1 MNNGLD
7 YRVPVTVLTGFLGSG
22 KTTLLNR
29 ILTENHGKKI
39 AVIENEFGEV
49 GVDNELVIGADEEIF
64 EMNNGCICCTV
75 RGDLIRILGNLM
87 KRKDK
92 LDMIMIETTGLADPG
107 PVAQTF
113 FVDDEMQSQYKIDAI
128 ITLVDAKHVMQH
140 IDDSDECKQQIAF
153 ADVNILNK
161 IDLVT
166 SEELAQLEKRIRSM
180 NALAKIHRTKD
191 ATIGLKHVLEVNAFD
206 LDVKT
211 EMHPEFLTEEVPF
224 EYGGIYELGNTS
236 YTITLDKG
244 PDPYIDIA
252 FIKLDSNSETAYE
265 AAKRRAIMVF
275 SDDPQVHVNKT
286 FAGTHKELH
295 RFMVD
300 RNHNE
305 FELHPHKKGFYA
317 VFTQHHPKEFNM
329 RIELDRKL
337 IEPLTNNEY
346 EHSHTHDDEITSV
359 GIESEK
365 PVDVKKF
372 NAWINYTLQTKGTD
386 IFRSKGII
394 NVKDN
399 DERLIFQGVHML
411 LDGGSDRKWK
421 PNEKRRNQL
430 VFIGRNLNRLE
441 LTEGFEACLVN

>member
-1 MNNGLD
+1 MNNEID

-92 LDMIMIETTGLADPG
+92 LDMIIIETTGLADPS

-113 FVDDEMQSQYKIDAI
+113 FVDDEMQAQYKIDAI

-140 IDDSDECKQQIAF
+140 INDSDECKQQIAF
-153 ADVNILNK
+153 ADVVILNK

-166 SEELAQLEKRIRSM
+166 NEELEQLEQHIRRM

-191 ATIGLKHVLEVNAFD
+191 AALDLNHVLEVSAFD
-206 LDVKT
+206 LDKKT
-211 EMHPEFLTEEVPF
+211 ALNPEFLKEEVPF
-224 EYGGIYELGNTS
+224 EYGGIYQLEKKS
-236 YTITLDKG
+236 YQLKLDVG
-244 PDPYIDIA
+244 PDPHIDIA
-252 FIKLDSNSETAYE
+252 FVKLTDNTAAAYE
-265 AAKRRAIMVF
+265 TAKRRGIMLF
-275 SDDPQVHVNKT
+275 SDDPQMHEHQSFV
-286 FAGTHKELH
+286 GTHKEFH
-295 RFMVD
+295 RFIIS
-300 RNHNE
+300 RNKNE
-305 FELHPHKKGFYA
+305 FELYPNIAAYYA
-317 VFTQHHPKEFNM
+317 VFTQHHPNEFNM
-329 RIELDRKL
+329 RIKDENILVAP
-337 IEPLTNNEY
+337 IENHEY

-359 GIESEK
+359 GIETEK
-365 PVDVKKF
+365 PIDSNKF
-372 NAWINYTLQTKGTD
+372 RAWINYTLQTRGTD
-386 IFRSKGII
+386 IFRSKGILH
-394 NVKDN
+394 VKDS
-399 DERLIFQGVHML
+399 DDRLVFQAVHML
-411 LDGGSDRKWK
+411 LDAAADRQWK
-421 PNEKRRNQL
+421 DGEVRRNQL

-441 LTEGFEACLVN
+441 LTEGFDACLA

>member
-153 ADVNILNK
+153 ADVIILNK

-166 SEELAQLEKRIRSM
+166 TEELMLLEKRIRSM
-180 NALAKIHRTKD
+180 NALAKIHHTKD
-191 ATIGLKHVLEVNAFD
+191 ASLDLKHVLEVNAFD
-206 LDVKT
+206 LDAKT
-211 EMHPEFLTEEVPF
+211 EMNPEFLVEELPF
-224 EYGGIYELGNTS
+224 EYGGIYDLSETS
-236 YTITLDKG
+236 YSITLDKG
-244 PDPYIDIA
+244 PDPAMDIA
-252 FIKLDSNSETAYE
+252 FIKLENNSEANYE
-265 AAKRRAIMVF
+265 IAKRRAIMVF
-275 SDDPQVHVNKT
+275 SDDPQVQEHKT

-295 RFMVD
+295 RFVVD
-300 RNHNE
+300 RNYNE
-305 FELHPHKKGFYA
+305 FELSPHKKGFYA

-329 RIELDRKL
+329 RIELEGKL
-337 IEPLTNNEY
+337 ITPVSSNEY

-359 GIESEK
+359 GIETEK
-365 PVDVKKF
+365 PVDAQKF
-372 NAWINYTLQTKGTD
+372 KVWINYTLQTKGTD
-386 IFRSKGII
+386 IFRSKGILNI
-394 NVKDN
+394 KDN
-399 DERLIFQGVHML
+399 DDRMVFQGVHML
-411 LDGGSDRKWK
+411 LDAAADRKWK
-421 PNEKRRNQL
+421 EGEKRRNQL

-441 LTEGFEACLVN
+441 LTEGFEACLAN

>member
-1 MNNGLD
+1 MENGLD

-128 ITLVDAKHVMQH
+128 ITLVDAKHVLQH

-153 ADVNILNK
+153 ADVIILNK

-166 SEELAQLEKRIRSM
+166 ATELQELENRIRRM
-180 NALAKIHRTKD
+180 NALAKIHHTKD
-191 ATIGLKHVLEVNAFD
+191 AALDLKHVLEVSAFD
-206 LDVKT
+206 LDKKT
-211 EMHPEFLTEEVPF
+211 ELNPEFLKEELPF
-224 EYGGIYELGNTS
+224 EYGGIYKLDS
-236 YTITLDKG
+236 KDYSLTLDKG
-244 PDPYIDIA
+244 PDPHIDIA
-252 FIKLDSNSETAYE
+252 FVKLNSNTEADYE
-265 AAKRRAIMVF
+265 KAKRRAILLY
-275 SDDPQVHVNKT
+275 SDEPQMQERHS
-286 FAGTHKELH
+286 FAGTHKQMH
-295 RFMVD
+295 RFVVSH
-300 RNHNE
+300 NYNE
-305 FELHPHKKGFYA
+305 FVLRPHEAGFYA
-317 VFTQHHPKEFNM
+317 VFTQHHPNEFNM
-329 RIELDRKL
+329 RIEEDNRLV
-337 IEPLTNNEY
+337 EPLESNEY

-359 GIESEK
+359 GIETEK
-365 PVDVKKF
+365 PIDSKRF
-372 NAWINYTLQTKGTD
+372 QAWINYTLQTKGMD
-386 IFRSKGII
+386 IFRSKGILH
-394 NVKDN
+394 VKGSD
-399 DERLIFQGVHML
+399 DRLVFQAVHML
-411 LDGGSDRKWK
+411 LDAAADRKWK
-421 PNEKRRNQL
+421 PGELRRNQL

-441 LTEGFEACLVN
+441 LTEGFDACLAN

>member
-1 MNNGLD
+1 MNGID

-29 ILTENHGKKI
+29 ILTEKHGKKI

-92 LDMIMIETTGLADPG
+92 LDMIIIETTGLADPG

-128 ITLVDAKHVMQH
+128 ITLVDAKHVRQH
-140 IDDSDECKQQIAF
+140 IDSSDECKQQIAF
-153 ADVNILNK
+153 ADVIILNK

-166 SEELAQLEKRIRSM
+166 SDELLLLEKRIRSM
-180 NALAKIHRTKD
+180 NAMAKIHHSKD
-191 ATIGLKHVLEVNAFD
+191 ASIDLKHILEVNAFD
-206 LDVKT
+206 LDIKA
-211 EMHPEFLTEEVPF
+211 EMNPEFLQEELPF
-224 EYGGIYELGNTS
+224 EYGGIYEFSNTS
-236 YTITLDKG
+236 YMLTLDKG
-244 PDPYIDIA
+244 PDPHIDIA
-252 FIKLDSNSETAYE
+252 FIPLEINSEAAYE
-265 AAKRRAIMVF
+265 KAKRRAIMVF
-275 SDDPQVHVNKT
+275 SDNAQVQEHKT

-300 RNHNE
+300 RNYNE

-317 VFTQHHPKEFNM
+317 VFIQHHPNEFNM
-329 RIELDRKL
+329 RIELDGTL
-337 IEPLTNNEY
+337 IEPLENYEY

-359 GIESEK
+359 GIETDT
-365 PVDVKKF
+365 PVDMQKF
-372 NAWINYTLQTKGTD
+372 NVWINFTLQTKGAD

-394 NVKDN
+394 QMLNN
-399 DERLIFQGVHML
+399 DDRLVFQGVHML
-411 LDGGSDRKWK
+411 LDATADRKWK
-421 PNEKRRNQL
+421 PGERRRSQL

-441 LTEGFEACLVN
+441 LTEGFENCLANQ

>member
-128 ITLVDAKHVMQH
+128 ITLVDAKHVLQH
-140 IDDSDECKQQIAF
+140 IDSSDECKQQIAF
-153 ADVNILNK
+153 ADVIILNK

-166 SEELAQLEKRIRSM
+166 ATDLAQLEKRIRNM
-180 NALAKIHRTKD
+180 NALAKIHHTKD
-191 ATIGLKHVLEVNAFD
+191 ATLNLKHVLEVNAFD
-206 LDVKT
+206 LDAKT
-211 EMHPEFLTEEVPF
+211 EMHPEFLQEELPF
-224 EYGGIYELGNTS
+224 EYGGIYELKANAH
-236 YTITLDKG
+236 TITLDKG
-244 PDPYIDIA
+244 PDPHIDIA
-252 FIKLDSNSETAYE
+252 FIKLDENTEAAYDT
-265 AAKRRAIMVF
+265 AKRRAIMVF
-275 SDDPQVHVNKT
+275 SDEPQVHEHKT
-286 FAGTHKELH
+286 FAGLYKELH
-295 RFMVD
+295 RFEVS
-300 RNHNE
+300 RNYNE
-305 FELHPHKKGFYA
+305 FELHPHESSFYA
-317 VFTQHHPKEFNM
+317 VFTQHHPNEFNM
-329 RIELDRKL
+329 RIELDGKL
-337 IEPLTNNEY
+337 VEPLSNNEY
-346 EHSHTHDDEITSV
+346 EHSHSHDDEITSV
-359 GIESEK
+359 GIETEK
-365 PVDVKKF
+365 AVKLKKF
-372 NAWINYTLQTKGTD
+372 QAWINYTLQTKGTD
-386 IFRSKGII
+386 IFRSKGILNI
-394 NVKDN
+394 EGD
-399 DERLIFQGVHML
+399 DQRLVFQGVHML
-411 LDGGSDRKWK
+411 LDANADRKWK
-421 PNEKRRNQL
+421 PGEKRRNQL

-441 LTEGFEACLVN
+441 LTEGFEACLIN